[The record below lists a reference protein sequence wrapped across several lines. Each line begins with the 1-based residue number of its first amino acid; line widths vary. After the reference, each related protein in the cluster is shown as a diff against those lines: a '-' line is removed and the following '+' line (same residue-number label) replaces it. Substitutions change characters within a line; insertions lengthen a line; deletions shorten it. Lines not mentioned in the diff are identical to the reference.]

1 MTSLFLGQELEA
13 LIGFSWFCS
22 AEVAFVLLKKNQLFA
37 VRSTFALGIDIV
49 KKPLHFR
56 RKFSLYVGNLG
67 KVSFTSHIT
76 AVWAAC
82 F

>member
-37 VRSTFALGIDIV
+37 ARSIFALGIDTV
-49 KKPLHFR
+49 KKPPHFR
-56 RKFSLYVGNLG
+56 RKFSLYVCNLD
-67 KVSFTSHIT
+67 KKSLSQVI
-76 AVWAAC
+76 
-82 F
+82 

>member
-37 VRSTFALGIDIV
+37 ARSIFALGIDTV
-49 KKPLHFR
+49 KKPPHFR
-56 RKFSLYVGNLG
+56 IKFSLYVCNLD
-67 KVSFTSHIT
+67 KKSLSQVI
-76 AVWAAC
+76 
-82 F
+82 